1 MKKYRVYGWHIS
13 QNGDTCSESV
23 YDEVIRANSPQDA
36 IRQAVQWNIEESC
49 TGEYD
54 ADRDMI
60 IYRDIFGDIEYI
72 LAHFYVVDVDFLCS

>member
-1 MKKYRVYGWHIS
+1 MKKYRVYGWHIL
-13 QNGDTCSESV
+13 QNGNIWSESV
-23 YDEVIRANSPQDA
+23 YDEAITANNPDEA
-36 IRQAVQWNIEESC
+36 IKQAIQLRIEESI

-72 LAHFYVVDVDFLCS
+72 LTQFYAVELN

>member
-13 QNGDTCSESV
+13 QNGDTWSESV

-36 IRQAVQWNIEESC
+36 IRQAIQWNIEESI

-54 ADRDMI
+54 ANRDMI

-72 LAHFYVVDVDFLCS
+72 LAHFYAVESN

>member
-1 MKKYRVYGWHIS
+1 MKKYRVYGVHVASNKAW
-13 QNGDTCSESV
+13 DESV

-36 IRQAVQWNIEESC
+36 IKKAIQLRIEESI

-72 LAHFYVVDVDFLCS
+72 LANFYAVELN

>member
-1 MKKYRVYGWHIS
+1 MKKYRVYGVHVASNKAW
-13 QNGDTCSESV
+13 DESV

-36 IRQAVQWNIEESC
+36 IKQAIQWNIEESC

-72 LAHFYVVDVDFLCS
+72 LTQFYTVELN

>member
-1 MKKYRVYGWHIS
+1 MKKYRVYGWHIL
-13 QNGDTCSESV
+13 QNGNTWSESV

-36 IRQAVQWNIEESC
+36 IRQAIQWNIEESC

-60 IYRDIFGDIEYI
+60 IYRDIFGAIEYI
-72 LAHFYVVDVDFLCS
+72 PAHFYVAELN

>member
-13 QNGDTCSESV
+13 QNGNNWCESV
-23 YDEVIRANSPQDA
+23 SDEVIRANSPQDA
-36 IRQAVQWNIEESC
+36 IRQAIQLRIEESI

-72 LAHFYVVDVDFLCS
+72 LAHFYAVELN

>member
-1 MKKYRVYGWHIS
+1 MKKYRVYGWHIL
-13 QNGDTCSESV
+13 QNGNTWSESV
-23 YDEVIRANSPQDA
+23 YDEIITASNPREA
-36 IRQAVQWNIEESC
+36 IKQAIQWNIEESI

-72 LAHFYVVDVDFLCS
+72 LTQFYAVELN

>member
-1 MKKYRVYGWHIS
+1 MKKYRVYGVHVASNKAW
-13 QNGDTCSESV
+13 DESV

-36 IRQAVQWNIEESC
+36 IRQSIQLRIEESI

-54 ADRDMI
+54 ADRNII

-72 LAHFYVVDVDFLCS
+72 LTQFYAVELN

>member
-1 MKKYRVYGWHIS
+1 MKKYRVYGWHIL
-13 QNGDTCSESV
+13 QNGNTWSESV

-36 IRQAVQWNIEESC
+36 IRQAIQWNIEESI

-72 LAHFYVVDVDFLCS
+72 LTQFYAVELN